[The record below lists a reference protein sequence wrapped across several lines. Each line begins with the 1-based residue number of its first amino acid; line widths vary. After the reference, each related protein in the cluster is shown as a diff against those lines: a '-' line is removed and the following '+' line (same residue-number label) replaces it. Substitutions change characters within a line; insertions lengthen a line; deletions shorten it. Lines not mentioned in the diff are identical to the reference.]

1 MFDKTKI
8 FNLALAALSLQKRI
22 SNADTDSSTEAL
34 TLNVYWDLAFNSA
47 LQEMDLDSTSTSKAL
62 ELVEENPN
70 EYWSKAY
77 LYPTDCVLLRRI
89 KTGNLTDDEESKE
102 DLRVEIYE
110 GQKVIMTNKDAAE
123 IEYISKDVPFST
135 LTAEAAHF
143 ISLRLAKLAIPL
155 VAGTNKKD
163 VLATLNEAYSMALL
177 DAQRK
182 DRIES
187 SIYQPEYA
195 KSALVKARLS

>member
-102 DLRVEIYE
+102 DLRVEI
-110 GQKVIMTNKDAAE
+110 
-123 IEYISKDVPFST
+123 
-135 LTAEAAHF
+135 
-143 ISLRLAKLAIPL
+143 
-155 VAGTNKKD
+155 
-163 VLATLNEAYSMALL
+163 
-177 DAQRK
+177 
-182 DRIES
+182 
-187 SIYQPEYA
+187 
-195 KSALVKARLS
+195 

>member
-47 LQEMDLDSTSTSKAL
+47 LQEMDLDSTSTSKAS
-62 ELVEENPN
+62 ELVEENAN
-70 EYWSKAY
+70 EYGSKAY

-163 VLATLNEAYSMALL
+163 VLATLNEACNMALL

>member
-163 VLATLNEAYSMALL
+163 VLATLNE
-177 DAQRK
+177 
-182 DRIES
+182 
-187 SIYQPEYA
+187 
-195 KSALVKARLS
+195 VG